1 MMMVMTM
8 GMVMV
13 SVMNNYDDDGD
24 SDDKVGYW
32 RWAMRWLDKT
42 DENNNNIKGRE
53 VR

>member
-1 MMMVMTM
+1 MMMLMIVMTT
-8 GMVMV
+8 
-13 SVMNNYDDDGD
+13 NNDDGDDDGD
-24 SDDKVGYW
+24 GDGDDKVGYW